1 MTAAVA
7 PLGVEAGNGTHE
19 TDLDGPVVI
28 VDADDADRS
37 LIALLLSRAGMRTV
51 EASRGEEALEA
62 ARRERPALVLLDVC
76 LSDTNGYEICR
87 TLRSEFGDDLPI
99 IFTSGERVDPL
110 DRTAGLML
118 GADDYIVKP
127 FYPDELVARVR
138 RFVVRTR
145 RVNFQSSDRYDLT
158 PRELEVLRL
167 LAGGNRPADIARQ
180 LFISPKTVSNHLQRL
195 FAKLGV
201 HSQAQAVAT
210 AFQEN
215 LLDGRAALTQMIP
228 IVGKL
233 TT

>member
-1 MTAAVA
+1 MTAAVS
-7 PLGVEAGNGTHE
+7 PLVVEAGNGTHE
-19 TDLDGPVVI
+19 IDLDGPVLI

-37 LIALLLSRAGMRTV
+37 LIAPRLSRAGMRTV
-51 EASRGEEALEA
+51 EASSGEEALEA

-127 FYPDELVARVR
+127 FDPDELVARVR

-145 RVNFQSSDRYDLT
+145 RAHFQSSVRYDLT

-180 LFISPKTVSNHLQRL
+180 LFISPKTVSNHMQRL

-201 HSQAQAVAT
+201 HSQGQAVAT

-215 LLDGRAALTQMIP
+215 LL
-228 IVGKL
+228 
-233 TT
+233 